1 MDRELIEKWLER
13 GILAVVTA
21 ALVWGPLALGGVRP
35 QEFVWLEALVA
46 LGIVLWLVRLWV
58 APAFR
63 LQWTPPCWLVLGFMV
78 YALVRYQQADVE
90 YVARLEGLRVLLYGW
105 LFFLVLNNLHRQEA
119 LQWLLA
125 AVLATGTAISIY
137 ALYQFFS
144 GSNQVLDFARPEAYR
159 GRGSG
164 TFICPNHLAGYV
176 EMLLPV
182 ALAILVL
189 SRRGA
194 VARIFSAYAAVMLLA
209 GLGVSVSRGGYLACG
224 ASLVLLLAVLVR
236 YRSLR
241 KPVLVGV
248 TVLVVLAGTFAL
260 STQQVQKRF
269 RLMLVPGQLQNI
281 MGRPDLWKATAHM
294 WLEAPWL
301 GVGPAHFDLRFP
313 RYRPE
318 SLQTRPFWAHN
329 DYLNALADWGL
340 LGGILLGGALGSL
353 AWGGLRTWRF
363 VRREGDG
370 ITAKPSDRA
379 ALVLGT
385 GVGLVAIALHS
396 GVDFNLQIPANA
408 MLAVTLA
415 AGLSSHLR
423 FTSNRYWL
431 NPRLAGR
438 IAITLAGAV
447 TVVWF
452 AQQGVQRWHESRWLA
467 RAERAASFT
476 DQVAA
481 LEQAVA
487 VESRNADLATRLG
500 EAFRQRSWEGGPGW
514 EATAATAL
522 KWFERAMELNRWDT
536 FPILHAGMTLDWLG
550 RHEEAGRLFERV
562 GEMDPNNHYVALLRG
577 WHEIQVANW
586 AGARRWLDR
595 SIAIKPY
602 SNWLAHN
609 YLNVVNQRLPATA
622 EAPRAAPP

>member
-13 GILAVVTA
+13 GILAVVTV
-21 ALVWGPLALGGVRP
+21 ALVGGPLALGGVRP
-35 QEFVWLEALVA
+35 QEYVWLQALVA
-46 LGIVLWLVRLWV
+46 LGIILWLGRLWV
-58 APAFR
+58 APSFR
-63 LQWTPPCWLVLGFMV
+63 LQWTPVGWFVLGFMG

-90 YVARLEGLRVLLYGW
+90 YVARLEGLRILLYGW

-119 LQWLLA
+119 IQWLLG
-125 AVLATGTAISIY
+125 AVLATGTVLSVY

-144 GSNQVLDFARPEAYR
+144 GSNQVLEFARPEAYR

-194 VARIFSAYAAVMLLA
+194 VARIFSAYAAVMLFA
-209 GLGVSVSRGGYLACG
+209 GLGVSVSRGGYLASG
-224 ASLVLLLAVLVR
+224 AALVLLLAVLIR
-236 YRSLR
+236 YRSHR

-248 TVLVVLAGTFAL
+248 AVLAVLAVAFTL
-260 STQQVQKRF
+260 RTQQVQKRF
-269 RLMLVPGQLQNI
+269 RLMLVPGQLENI
-281 MGRPDLWKATAHM
+281 MGRPDLWGAATRM
-294 WLEAPWL
+294 WLDAPWV

-318 SLQTRPFWAHN
+318 SLQTRPLWAHN
-329 DYLNALADWGL
+329 DYLNALADWGAV
-340 LGGILLGGALGSL
+340 GGVLLGGALASL

-363 VRREGDG
+363 VRRAGDG
-370 ITAKPSDRA
+370 ITAKLSDRA
-379 ALVLGT
+379 AFVLGT
-385 GVGLVAIALHS
+385 GLGLVAITLHS
-396 GVDFNLQIPANA
+396 AVDFNLQIPANA

-415 AGLSSHLR
+415 AILNSHLR

-438 IAITLAGAV
+438 IAITLAGVA

-452 AQQGVQRWHESRWLA
+452 AQQGVQRWQETKWLA
-467 RAERAASFT
+467 RAEGAASFT

-487 VESRNADLATRLG
+487 IESRNADLATRLG
-500 EAFRQRSWEGGPGW
+500 EAFRQQSWDGGPGW
-514 EATAATAL
+514 EAAANTAL

-536 FPILHAGMTLDWLG
+536 FPILHGGMTLDWLG
-550 RHEEAGRLFERV
+550 RHEEAGRLFARV

-577 WHEIQVANW
+577 WHEMQIGNW
-586 AGARRWLDR
+586 AGAQRWLSR

-609 YLNVVNQRLPATA
+609 YLNVVNQRLPAPSAT
-622 EAPRAAPP
+622 PAPPPP